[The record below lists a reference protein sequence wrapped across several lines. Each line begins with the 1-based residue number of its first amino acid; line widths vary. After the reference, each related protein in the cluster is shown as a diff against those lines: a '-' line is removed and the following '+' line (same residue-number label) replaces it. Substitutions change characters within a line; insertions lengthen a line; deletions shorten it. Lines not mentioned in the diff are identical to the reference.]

1 MGPAAR
7 EHADLRCALG
17 QLRPPQEGPGPRE
30 RDGVAARPRLARTP
44 AGLQPAEGI
53 HLRPHRLQPERLRRV
68 PAVGDDAVDHRR
80 HRPQRDPRRRR
91 QRGLGHR
98 LQGRDCAVCDLSRYR
113 GDPTGAREG
122 LRERRSVQVA
132 ARRLRAGSAQAGRPR
147 RRARTWDRA
156 AATAMLLPSVV
167 AIAVFV
173 YGFVG
178 WTGYVSLTRWNDV
191 LPNYAWAGLRTYA
204 DLFDTFRFRI
214 ALLNTLKFTLAF
226 LAGCL
231 GVGFTLAVL
240 LDRGL
245 RGETIFRTIFLA
257 PLAISFIVT
266 GVVWRWLLNPGS
278 AQLGSV
284 GINLLLERAH
294 LGALR
299 TGWYTDPRIG
309 ILAVALAALWQLS
322 GYTMALYLAGLRS
335 IPDDLREAARV
346 DGAGEWQVYRRI
358 LMPLLQ
364 PITLSAVIIL
374 GHISLKIFDLV
385 VAMTGSGPGF
395 SSDVPAYFM
404 FDTTF
409 RGNHFAQGAAIAEIL
424 LVLVALLTVPYLV
437 YSTRTE
443 ASR

>member
-1 MGPAAR
+1 M
-7 EHADLRCALG
+7 
-17 QLRPPQEGPGPRE
+17 
-30 RDGVAARPRLARTP
+30 
-44 AGLQPAEGI
+44 
-53 HLRPHRLQPERLRRV
+53 
-68 PAVGDDAVDHRR
+68 
-80 HRPQRDPRRRR
+80 
-91 QRGLGHR
+91 
-98 LQGRDCAVCDLSRYR
+98 
-113 GDPTGAREG
+113 
-122 LRERRSVQVA
+122 
-132 ARRLRAGSAQAGRPR
+132 
-147 RRARTWDRA
+147 WDRA

-214 ALLNTLKFTLAF
+214 DLLNTLKFTLAF

-409 RGNHFAQGAAIAEIL
+409 RGNHFAQGAAIAEVL

>member
-1 MGPAAR
+1 M
-7 EHADLRCALG
+7 
-17 QLRPPQEGPGPRE
+17 
-30 RDGVAARPRLARTP
+30 
-44 AGLQPAEGI
+44 
-53 HLRPHRLQPERLRRV
+53 
-68 PAVGDDAVDHRR
+68 
-80 HRPQRDPRRRR
+80 
-91 QRGLGHR
+91 
-98 LQGRDCAVCDLSRYR
+98 
-113 GDPTGAREG
+113 
-122 LRERRSVQVA
+122 
-132 ARRLRAGSAQAGRPR
+132 
-147 RRARTWDRA
+147 
-156 AATAMLLPSVV
+156 MLPSVV

-173 YGFVG
+173 YAFAG

-191 LPNYAWAGLRTYA
+191 LPDYTWAGLRVYA
-204 DLFDTFRFRI
+204 DLFDTVRFRI
-214 ALLNTLKFTLAF
+214 DLVNTVKFTGVF
-226 LAGCL
+226 LVGCL
-231 GVGFTLAVL
+231 GLGFGLAAL
-240 LDRGL
+240 LDARG
-245 RGETIFRTIFLA
+245 RGEGMFRTIFLA

-284 GINLLLERAH
+284 GVNLLFDRLH
-294 LGALR
+294 LGFLK

-309 ILAVALAALWQLS
+309 ILAVALAAVWQMS

-335 IPDDLREAARV
+335 IPDDLREAAHV
-346 DGAGEWQVYRRI
+346 DGAGTWQLYRHI
-358 LMPLLQ
+358 LIPLLQ

-409 RGNHFAQGAAIAEIL
+409 RGNHFAQGAAVAEIL

-443 ASR
+443 AQR

>member
-1 MGPAAR
+1 M
-7 EHADLRCALG
+7 
-17 QLRPPQEGPGPRE
+17 
-30 RDGVAARPRLARTP
+30 V
-44 AGLQPAEGI
+44 
-53 HLRPHRLQPERLRRV
+53 
-68 PAVGDDAVDHRR
+68 
-80 HRPQRDPRRRR
+80 
-91 QRGLGHR
+91 
-98 LQGRDCAVCDLSRYR
+98 
-113 GDPTGAREG
+113 
-122 LRERRSVQVA
+122 
-132 ARRLRAGSAQAGRPR
+132 
-147 RRARTWDRA
+147 
-156 AATAMLLPSVV
+156 LPSVV

-173 YGFVG
+173 YGFAA

-191 LPNYAWAGLRTYA
+191 LPNYAWAGIRTYT
-204 DLFDTFRFRI
+204 DLLDTFRFRI
-214 ALLNTLKFTLAF
+214 DIVNTVKFTLAF

-231 GVGFTLAVL
+231 GIGFSLAVI
-240 LDRGL
+240 LDRQTKS
-245 RGETIFRTIFLA
+245 EPVFRTLFLA

-278 AQLGSV
+278 AQFGSV
-284 GINLLLERAH
+284 GINLLLDRVH
-294 LGALR
+294 LGGLK

-309 ILAVALAALWQLS
+309 ILAVALAAIWQLS

-335 IPDDLREAARV
+335 IPDELREAAHV
-346 DGAGEWQVYRRI
+346 DGAGEWQLYRHVLI
-358 LMPLLQ
+358 PLLQ

-443 ASR
+443 VER

>member
-1 MGPAAR
+1 M
-7 EHADLRCALG
+7 
-17 QLRPPQEGPGPRE
+17 
-30 RDGVAARPRLARTP
+30 V
-44 AGLQPAEGI
+44 
-53 HLRPHRLQPERLRRV
+53 
-68 PAVGDDAVDHRR
+68 
-80 HRPQRDPRRRR
+80 
-91 QRGLGHR
+91 
-98 LQGRDCAVCDLSRYR
+98 
-113 GDPTGAREG
+113 
-122 LRERRSVQVA
+122 
-132 ARRLRAGSAQAGRPR
+132 
-147 RRARTWDRA
+147 
-156 AATAMLLPSVV
+156 LPSVV

-191 LPNYAWAGLRTYA
+191 LPDYAWAGLSAYA
-204 DLFDTFRFRI
+204 NLFEAFRFRI
-214 ALLNTLKFTLAF
+214 DIVNTAKFTLAF

-231 GVGFTLAVL
+231 GVGFSLAVL
-240 LDRGL
+240 LDR
-245 RGETIFRTIFLA
+245 RTKAEPVFRALFLA

-278 AQLGSV
+278 VQLGSV

-294 LGALR
+294 LGVLK

-309 ILAVALAALWQLS
+309 ILAVALAAIWQLS
-322 GYTMALYLAGLRS
+322 GYTMALYLAGLRG
-335 IPDDLREAARV
+335 IPDELREAAHV
-346 DGAGEWQVYRRI
+346 DGAGEWQLYRHI
-358 LMPLLQ
+358 LIPLLQ

-385 VAMTGSGPGF
+385 VAMTGPGPGF

-437 YSTRTE
+437 FSTRTE
-443 ASR
+443 IER

>member
-1 MGPAAR
+1 M
-7 EHADLRCALG
+7 C
-17 QLRPPQEGPGPRE
+17 
-30 RDGVAARPRLARTP
+30 
-44 AGLQPAEGI
+44 
-53 HLRPHRLQPERLRRV
+53 
-68 PAVGDDAVDHRR
+68 
-80 HRPQRDPRRRR
+80 
-91 QRGLGHR
+91 
-98 LQGRDCAVCDLSRYR
+98 C
-113 GDPTGAREG
+113 
-122 LRERRSVQVA
+122 
-132 ARRLRAGSAQAGRPR
+132 
-147 RRARTWDRA
+147 
-156 AATAMLLPSVV
+156 
-167 AIAVFV
+167 
-173 YGFVG
+173 
-178 WTGYVSLTRWNDV
+178 
-191 LPNYAWAGLRTYA
+191 PNYAWAGLRTYA

-214 ALLNTLKFTLAF
+214 DILNTIKFTGVF

-231 GVGFTLAVL
+231 ALGFSLATL

-245 RGETIFRTIFLA
+245 RGEPLFRTIFLA

-284 GINLLLERAH
+284 GINLLFDRVH
-294 LGALR
+294 LGFLK

-309 ILAVALAALWQLS
+309 ILAVAVAAIWQMS

-335 IPDDLREAARV
+335 IPDELREAARV

-358 LMPLLQ
+358 LIPLLQ

-395 SSDVPAYFM
+395 SSDVPAFFM

-424 LVLVALLTVPYLV
+424 LILVALLTVPYLI
-437 YSTRTE
+437 YSTRSE
-443 ASR
+443 VER